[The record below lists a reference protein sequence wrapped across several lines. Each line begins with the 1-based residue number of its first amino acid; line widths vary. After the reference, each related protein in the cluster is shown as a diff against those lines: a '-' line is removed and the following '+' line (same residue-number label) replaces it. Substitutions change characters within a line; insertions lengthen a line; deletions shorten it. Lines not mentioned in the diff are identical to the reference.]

1 MFALFTLPPLY
12 PALLGGPTTA
22 NKETSQPEAETIYDH
37 IFFFFFLIIFTYSSV
52 HVYSEN
58 ITNKFVLVMGN
69 QIEG

>member
-1 MFALFTLPPLY
+1 MFSGRGFKNFEKKCK
-12 PALLGGPTTA
+12 
-22 NKETSQPEAETIYDH
+22 NKKKFENDHQKSHENENRPKNEAKMGS
-37 IFFFFFLIIFTYSSV
+37 SSV

>member
-1 MFALFTLPPLY
+1 MGSACFV
-12 PALLGGPTTA
+12 
-22 NKETSQPEAETIYDH
+22 S
-37 IFFFFFLIIFTYSSV
+37 SSV